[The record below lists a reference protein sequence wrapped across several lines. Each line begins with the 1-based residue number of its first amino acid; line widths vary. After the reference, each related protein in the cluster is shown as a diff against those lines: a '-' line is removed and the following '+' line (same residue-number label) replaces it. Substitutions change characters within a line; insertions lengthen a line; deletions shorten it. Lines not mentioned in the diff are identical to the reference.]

1 MNSQS
6 RKPEGSSGTT
16 SRLSASDDILCAVC
30 ERIRAAEARIEVALG
45 YVMFPEVREALRKA
59 HFDLEVALAIAQ
71 G

>member
-1 MNSQS
+1 MTSQS
-6 RKPEGSSGTT
+6 HKPARSVSVSGDNV
-16 SRLSASDDILCAVC
+16 RAIR